1 MIWLPTMLSKQVVAL
16 MSRDTLAETRFGQ
29 ERMLLY
35 SIINAVTD
43 PILLTDTEGKLII
56 ANTPCREAVRGA
68 RKTPARAGGG
78 RSALNNMLFSA
89 ALSTSAVAESELAR
103 RELLL
108 VDPLEGSDLLFE
120 LLSSRAKD
128 ERQGTYVVS
137 VLRNV
142 TDLARAKEEIEESYR
157 TLRVAQAE
165 VRDERHRLEL
175 IIDSVADPILV
186 TDQEGRHRPA
196 ERAGRAAVQRAEHRG
211 RGGAAAGPRQRRAS
225 DVVRVERADARPA
238 SSATAARSSC
248 PIRSR
253 GGRCR
258 SKASPARSCRSR
270 AS

>member
-1 MIWLPTMLSKQVVAL
+1 
-16 MSRDTLAETRFGQ
+16 
-29 ERMLLY
+29 MLLY

-56 ANTPCREAVRGA
+56 ANSHAEKLFAAPEEASEGWR
-68 RKTPARAGGG
+68 RAA
-78 RSALNNMLFSA
+78 ALNNMLFSA
-89 ALSTSAVAESELAR
+89 ALSTSAVGMAEMAR

-137 VLRNV
+137 ILRNV

-165 VRDERHRLEL
+165 VRDERHRLDL

-186 TDQEGRHRPA
+186 TDQEGDIVLMNTPA
-196 ERAGRAAVQRAEHRG
+196 ERLFNAPRHR
-211 RGGAAAGPRQRRAS
+211 RRDGAAAGARQRRQP
-225 DVVRVERADARPA
+225 DLVRLERADRDPA
-238 SSATAARSSC
+238 SSAIAARSSSA
-248 PIRSR
+248 IRR
-253 GGRCR
+253 PGGRCR
-258 SKASPARSCRSR
+258 SRRSPARSSRSR